1 MESDQVV
8 NLKNLT
14 LQQNELEVEEVSK
27 GESGSSKSGKIED
40 SSSKSEE
47 GEDKAVKRRK
57 KAQKAWEEQ
66 DPDASIAVHDQT
78 TVAKEKHKKGA
89 DYLKSI
95 VYGGMDG
102 IMTSF
107 SVVAAAAGAILG
119 SKVILILGISNLI
132 ADGIGMGIS
141 DFISGKAEIDY
152 ALAEQKREEWEYDNY
167 PKGEM
172 DEMIQIYQDKGMSEE
187 DAILLVAALTKHK
200 KVFIDA
206 MMVEELGVK
215 SPDPSD
221 SPAIDGLIT
230 FVSFI
235 IYGLVPL
242 IPFMIGIAVPTNFW
256 VLFGVSCALVGIVM
270 FSLGAFTSIF
280 TILSWYKGGLYMFV
294 VGAIG
299 AVASYLI
306 GWGISSSLGSPVPP
320 ICNCTM

>member
-1 MESDQVV
+1 
-8 NLKNLT
+8 
-14 LQQNELEVEEVSK
+14 
-27 GESGSSKSGKIED
+27 
-40 SSSKSEE
+40 
-47 GEDKAVKRRK
+47 
-57 KAQKAWEEQ
+57 
-66 DPDASIAVHDQT
+66 
-78 TVAKEKHKKGA
+78 
-89 DYLKSI
+89 
-95 VYGGMDG
+95 
-102 IMTSF
+102 
-107 SVVAAAAGAILG
+107 LG

-187 DAILLVAALTKHK
+187 DARLLVAALTKHK
-200 KVFIDA
+200 KVFIDT

-215 SPDPSD
+215 SPDPD
-221 SPAIDGLIT
+221 DNPAMDGFIT

-235 IYGLVPL
+235 LYGLIPL
-242 IPFMIGIAVPTNFW
+242 IPFMIGIAVPTKFW

-280 TILSWYKGGLYMFV
+280 TILSWYKGGFYMFV

-306 GWGISSSLGSPVPP
+306 GWGISSSLGSSVPP
-320 ICNCTM
+320 TFCNCTNATM